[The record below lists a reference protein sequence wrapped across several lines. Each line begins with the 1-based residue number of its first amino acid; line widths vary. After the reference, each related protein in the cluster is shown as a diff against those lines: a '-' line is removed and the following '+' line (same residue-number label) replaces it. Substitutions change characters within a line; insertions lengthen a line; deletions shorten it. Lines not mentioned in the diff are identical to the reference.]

1 MIEPPKIEL
10 QDKLKVQLESR
21 ILYALRF
28 LVSPPIKGEITKGKM
43 RWRGLYLNSV
53 LLNSGELF
61 DAKLQPDG
69 SMQTRYIGNTFAV
82 ECEWELSLF
91 QRDHQI
97 PLRFDAETESKY
109 QAWLKEE
116 YQNERKRCRES
127 FDYWRK
133 KYVKIHAAN

>member
-1 MIEPPKIEL
+1 MADIGDIKTFDWHMIEPPKVEL

-28 LVSPPIKGEITKGKM
+28 LVKPTIKGEITKGKI

-69 SMQTRYIGNTFAV
+69 R
-82 ECEWELSLF
+82 
-91 QRDHQI
+91 
-97 PLRFDAETESKY
+97 
-109 QAWLKEE
+109 
-116 YQNERKRCRES
+116 
-127 FDYWRK
+127 
-133 KYVKIHAAN
+133 